1 MGAGTVTV
9 RVSQVEAVMNPSLAL
24 FFTIL
29 VIFYLFKQD
38 LKQQSNVSQ
47 ALWIPWLWM
56 VILGSRYVSQ
66 WLNLGAPAQVSVD
79 SIEDGSPIDRIVFF
93 LLLATAVYILRK
105 RHISWSL
112 LFQNNIAL
120 TLFLGYCAVS
130 ILWSDFPLIAF
141 KRWIKILGHPLMVL
155 LLFTERDP
163 VKAVET
169 VIKRCAYILVP
180 LSILFIKYYPNIG
193 RGYDRW
199 TYQPI
204 LVGVTDNKN
213 TLGYICMVF
222 ALFFACKLLALF
234 GNGSGPGK
242 MMEKIVII
250 GFFSITVWLL
260 QIAHSGTSLVCFI
273 IGMCIVIIL
282 KFTSV
287 KKHLGF
293 CICIS
298 IFVFLILQLTFNIT
312 ESIILS
318 LGKDL
323 TLTGRNEVWTDV
335 LEMKTD
341 PLIGTG
347 FESFWLGKRLEAMWE
362 KHWWQPNQAHN
373 GYIETYINLGFLGLF
388 FLCGI
393 ILSSFRNIR
402 KILMLPNEL
411 PCSKLRSI
419 LNGRERSKSR
429 GIISSETELA
439 RGKTPDF
446 DFIGFRI
453 GYLIAFMIY
462 NLTEAA
468 FKGLHL
474 LFFIFFI
481 ITVEYTHVKSE
492 TSVSNTASLPKSTRK
507 QYNISQKL
515 DKALR

>member
-1 MGAGTVTV
+1 MAAGTVTI

-24 FFTIL
+24 FFTSV

-38 LKQQSNVSQ
+38 LKQQSNVSH

-56 VILGSRYVSQ
+56 LLLGSRYVSQ
-66 WLNLGAPAQVSVD
+66 WLNLGDPAQVSVN

-93 LLLATAVYILRK
+93 LLLAAAVYILRK
-105 RHISWSL
+105 RRISWSL

-141 KRWIKILGHPLMVL
+141 KRWIKILGHPLMAL
-155 LLFTERDP
+155 LLFTEHDP

-169 VIKRCAYILVP
+169 SIKRCAYVLVP

-222 ALFFACKLLALF
+222 ALFFACKLLEMF
-234 GNGSGPGK
+234 GKSSEPGK
-242 MMEKIVII
+242 MMEKIVTIC
-250 GFFSITVWLL
+250 FFSMTVWLL
-260 QIAHSGTSLVCFI
+260 QIAHSGTSFVCFI
-273 IGMCIVIIL
+273 IGIFIIIIL
-282 KFTSV
+282 KFPSV

-298 IFVFLILQLTFNIT
+298 IFAFLILQLTFNIT
-312 ESIILS
+312 ENIILN

-402 KILMLPNEL
+402 RILILPKDL
-411 PCSKLRSI
+411 PCSKLHGI
-419 LNGRERSKSR
+419 LNGKERSKSR
-429 GIISSETELA
+429 GVITSETELA
-439 RGKTPDF
+439 KKEIHGF

-453 GYLIAFMIY
+453 GYLLAFMIY

-474 LFFIFFI
+474 LFFIFFV
-481 ITVEYTHVKSE
+481 ITIEYAHVKSDIV
-492 TSVSNTASLPKSTRK
+492 VSNTESLPKNTRK
-507 QYNISQKL
+507 PYNIPRKL
-515 DKALR
+515 DKSLK